1 MDRKA
6 SHHNYAHRRNS
17 QTLLLRREPGLLAPW
32 PVAEFSRLR
41 DWLWDVAMVMRRN
54 SRHSKWR
61 AAIVFGALSAVAVM
75 VVPELASAQGF
86 FDFLFGGSRQ
96 QPAPP
101 GEPNPYPPSPEGV
114 GRVAP
119 APLGQESVNQGNDN
133 TGHSVAFCVRLCDGQ
148 HFPMEQMANGTPV
161 ETCRAICPYSKTK
174 VFFGTE
180 IGGAVAQDG
189 QHYATLDTAFVYR
202 KQLVANC
209 TCNGKD
215 AFGLAALDAKNDPTL
230 RPGDIVSTKDGL
242 VAFTGKSGAAA
253 AFTPVNPATLPADIR
268 PGSPQLQ
275 LPPSATPTADDEL
288 GTIVPRQNAQPKGTP
303 AGVSP
308 QGQNR

>member
-1 MDRKA
+1 VVRW
-6 SHHNYAHRRNS
+6 RRNGH
-17 QTLLLRREPGLLAPW
+17 L
-32 PVAEFSRLR
+32 
-41 DWLWDVAMVMRRN
+41 
-54 SRHSKWR
+54 KWR
-61 AAIVFGALSAVAVM
+61 AAILVGALSAVFMAT
-75 VVPELASAQGF
+75 PGLARAQGF
-86 FDFLFGGSRQ
+86 FDFLFGGSQ
-96 QPAPP
+96 QRPPPESNSHPPPPA
-101 GEPNPYPPSPEGV
+101 EI

-119 APLGQESVNQGNDN
+119 PPLGQENVNGSSDN
-133 TGHSVAFCVRLCDGQ
+133 SGHSVAFCVRLCDGQ
-148 HFPMEQMANGTPV
+148 HFPIEQMANGTPV

-189 QHYATLDTAFVYR
+189 QHYANLDTAFVYR

-215 AFGLAALDAKNDPTL
+215 AFGLTSFDVKNDPTL

-242 VAFTGKSGAAA
+242 LAYTGKSGHGA

-275 LPPSATPTADDEL
+275 LPPSVGPAADDEP
-288 GTIVPRQNAQPKGTP
+288 GTIVPPQNAQPQNTP
-303 AGVSP
+303 TRVSP